1 MVDHQ
6 WENGAQGLVVAML
19 LLPNPNDISKELQA
33 SHLIDLAFV
42 LQEQIDFGSSRV
54 AFFVYPG
61 DRIEQVRVTLSQM
74 IIHEGVF
81 LELKGVKIE

>member
-42 LQEQIDFGSSRV
+42 LQEQIDSGSSRV

-61 DRIEQVRVTLSQM
+61 DGIE
-74 IIHEGVF
+74 
-81 LELKGVKIE
+81 